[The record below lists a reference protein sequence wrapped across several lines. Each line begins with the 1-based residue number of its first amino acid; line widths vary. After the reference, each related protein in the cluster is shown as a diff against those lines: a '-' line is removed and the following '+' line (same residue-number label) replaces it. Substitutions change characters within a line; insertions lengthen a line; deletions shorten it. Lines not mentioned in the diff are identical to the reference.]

1 MTHDVMSHYGLHR
14 PPFTAPTRP
23 SDMYL
28 SDEAMRAIAAI
39 RDSISTRTPVVLS
52 GRPGLGK
59 TMLMEHALQGMNVVR
74 VHTVPRSRLSG
85 SHISSAILSDIAGQP
100 YHGCLEIRA
109 RKVRD
114 CLMREAHN
122 GRPVIL
128 LIDHAHLVRDALVQ
142 DVRALRESG
151 GIFQPHLIPILC
163 GRDGQRRLS
172 LLLGDA
178 TTIRQPEI
186 DVPGYIEH
194 AISAA
199 GGNADTIFTGAGV
212 SAIAAHHA
220 ASSYPSLHALVTESM
235 SVASR
240 LPTHE
245 RIDADIIDPDAA
257 PMTAAAAA

>member
-1 MTHDVMSHYGLHR
+1 MAHDVMSHYGLHR

-28 SDEAMRAIAAI
+28 SDDAARAIAVI
-39 RDSISTRTPVVLS
+39 RDSVSDRTPVILS

-59 TMLMEHALQGMNVVR
+59 TMLVEYALQGMNVVR
-74 VHTVPRSRLSG
+74 IHTVPRSRLSG
-85 SHISSAILSDIAGQP
+85 SHISSAILSDIDGQP
-100 YHGCLEIRA
+100 YHGCLEVRA

-114 CLMREAHN
+114 ALMREAHN

-151 GIFQPHLIPILC
+151 GIFQPHLIPVLC
-163 GRDGQRRLS
+163 GRDGRRRLS
-172 LLLGDA
+172 LLIGDA
-178 TTIRQPEI
+178 TTVRQPEI

-199 GGNADTIFTGAGV
+199 GGKVDAVFTGAGIA
-212 SAIAAHHA
+212 AIADHRA
-220 ASSYPSLHALVTESM
+220 ASSYPSLHALVRESM

-240 LPTHE
+240 LPTPE
-245 RIDADIIDPDAA
+245 RIDADIIDPDAR
-257 PMTAAAAA
+257 PTAAVAA

>member
-1 MTHDVMSHYGLHR
+1 MTHEVMSHYGLHR

-28 SDEAMRAIAAI
+28 SDDATRAIAAI
-39 RDSISTRTPVVLS
+39 RDSVSARTPVVLS

-59 TMLMEHALQGMNVVR
+59 TMLMEYALQSMNVVR
-74 VHTVPRSRLSG
+74 IHTVPRCRLSG
-85 SHISSAILSDIAGQP
+85 SHISSAILSDIDGQP

-114 CLMREAHN
+114 CLVRQAHN

-128 LIDHAHLVRDALVQ
+128 LIDHAHLVRDDLVQ

-178 TTIRQPEI
+178 VTIRQPEI

-194 AISAA
+194 AIGAA
-199 GGNADTIFTGAGV
+199 GGQDGIFTDAGV
-212 SAIAAHHA
+212 AAIAAHHA
-220 ASSYPSLHALVTESM
+220 ASSYPSLHALITESM

-240 LPTHE
+240 LPTPG
-245 RIDADIIDPDAA
+245 RIDADIIDPDAT
-257 PMTAAAAA
+257 PVTAAVAA